1 MQEHNLNSSYCYRRS
16 TCKISIFELSTEI
29 LSKEGD
35 ADNHHQV
42 TKAGTT
48 LKQGAT
54 LSHISSHVGWQLV
67 MNFMTFFPE
76 GSISDVARAWPHA
89 AYLECSALLL
99 KALGWAPCPKFPS
112 GASGWKVEFWEIH
125 LEHLSIW
132 LISAFLK
139 QDSLVINEL
148 GKDCLESGVTLEII
162 CQDKHI

>member
-16 TCKISIFELSTEI
+16 TCKISIFDLRTEI

-35 ADNHHQV
+35 MDNHHQV

-54 LSHISSHVGWQLV
+54 GSDSQSHLLSCMTVGHEFHDV
-67 MNFMTFFPE
+67 FPE
-76 GSISDVARAWPHA
+76 GSISDVARAWPHT
-89 AYLECSALLL
+89 AYLEGLALLL

-112 GASGWKVEFWEIH
+112 WASGWKLEFWEGN

-132 LISAFLK
+132 LISAFLE
-139 QDSLVINEL
+139 QDSLVIN
-148 GKDCLESGVTLEII
+148 
-162 CQDKHI
+162 